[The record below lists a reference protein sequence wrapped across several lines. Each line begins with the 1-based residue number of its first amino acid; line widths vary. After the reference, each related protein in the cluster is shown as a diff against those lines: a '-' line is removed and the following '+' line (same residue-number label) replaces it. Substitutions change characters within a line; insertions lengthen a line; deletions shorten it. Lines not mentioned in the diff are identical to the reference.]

1 MGLFATS
8 KAVKSLQRDMEEMEA
23 VVRKLRAQFR
33 DLDLEFTQLYDKVSH
48 QMSRMSK
55 RNATRTAR
63 QEENGEDQL
72 EFVDGTDPI
81 SAKILARRAHAGGKQ

>member
-1 MGLFATS
+1 MSLFATS
-8 KAVKSLQRDMEEMEA
+8 KAIALLRRDMEETEA

-55 RNATRTAR
+55 RNATRAAR
-63 QEENGEDQL
+63 QEENGEDL
-72 EFVDGTDPI
+72 SDGTTLIDPI
-81 SAKILARRAHAGGKQ
+81 SAAILERRSHSGGK